1 MGKVIFNLISLDQAK
16 VMGSGS
22 IMDEL
27 DGRGQMTDEANIT
40 LKCIT
45 TRPKKADTTNHLFAK
60 VK

>member
-1 MGKVIFNLISLDQAK
+1 MEKRSSISQVLINLSHGIN
-16 VMGSGS
+16 S
-22 IMDEL
+22 ITDEL